1 MPTLKNKLLV
11 ITFFTSTLTLWL
23 GPPTD
28 AQETFLSAFQI
39 KWANSKTY
47 LLKIARKMPAKH
59 YDYKPVDR
67 QMSFKEQLLHIRE
80 NMLWLSNRYVAGDT
94 TYQADNIKAG
104 KTGKKATIP
113 LLASAF
119 EAVDSIVGR
128 LKQKDLKTKVNFFA
142 GPKTKLQIL
151 NLLQDHVT
159 HHRGQ
164 LIVYLNL
171 KGIKPPDYVGW

>member
-1 MPTLKNKLLV
+1 M
-11 ITFFTSTLTLWL
+11 S
-23 GPPTD
+23 
-28 AQETFLSAFQI
+28 
-39 KWANSKTY
+39 
-47 LLKIARKMPAKH
+47 AKH

-80 NMLWLSNRYVAGDT
+80 NTLWLSNRYVAGDT

-104 KTGKKATIP
+104 KTGKKATIR

-119 EAVDSIVGR
+119 ESVDSIIGR
-128 LKQKDLKTKVNFFA
+128 LKQKDLKTTINFFA

-151 NLLQDHVT
+151 QHDHIT
-159 HHRGQ
+159 HQCGQ

-171 KGIKPPDYVGW
+171 KGMKPPNYVEW